1 MNQNYLR
8 IILQQFDREQASS
21 PFLLTNWNIPTK

>member
-21 PFLLTNWNIPTK
+21 PFLLTN